1 MWSKLVELSRHLR
14 LDDWLLVGGQMVA
27 LHCHVAGVTPG
38 RVTTDVDVL
47 ANVVATSD
55 ALAACREAARAMNL
69 EPQPSLDGR
78 HQHRFRNDE
87 MILDVLVPDHTPKHL
102 VLRLLG
108 RDPVPIV
115 GGARALQRAAYCSVD
130 TVAGLAEIP
139 IPDLRGALVLK
150 ARAWT
155 SDTRDRDRHLFD
167 LAQLSAPIDDPLS
180 FGECLDNKELRALR
194 RVDMALAATSDP
206 WLRIADARRA
216 EAIEA
221 WQTVTAP

>member
-1 MWSKLVELSRHLR
+1 MRPALNDEPLSLSEGDTPTWAMWSKLVELSRHLR

-38 RVTTDVDVL
+38 R
-47 ANVVATSD
+47 
-55 ALAACREAARAMNL
+55 AMHL

-167 LAQLSAPIDDPLS
+167 LAQLSALIDDPLS